1 MNKKPLLCITA
12 LLILSLASC
21 ASPTNANKG
30 TEVDTREADIS
41 LPEPKRESEKS
52 IEEALIERRSV
63 REYEDAALSLSEIGQ
78 LLWAA
83 QGITSERGF
92 RTAPSA
98 GALYPLEL
106 YLVVGDVEQLP
117 PGVYKYKPDMHRL
130 INTAQGDL
138 RDELQAASLD
148 QSAIGDAP
156 AVIVIAAV
164 YERTTV
170 KYGDRGNRYVHMEVG
185 SAVQNVYLQAV
196 SLDLGTVI
204 IGAFHDQNIKSLLHM
219 QENEHPLAI
228 MPVGRK

>member
-12 LLILSLASC
+12 LLILLLASC
-21 ASPTNANKG
+21 ASPTSVENRA
-30 TEVDTREADIS
+30 EVDAREAEIS
-41 LPEPKRESEKS
+41 LPEPQRESEES
-52 IEEALIERRSV
+52 IEETLIERRSV

-83 QGITSERGF
+83 QGITSESGF

-138 RDELQAASLD
+138 SDELQAASLD

-185 SAVQNVYLQAV
+185 SAAQNVYLQAV

>member
-1 MNKKPLLCITA
+1 MNKNSLLCITA
-12 LLILSLASC
+12 LLILLLASC
-21 ASPTNANKG
+21 APPTN
-30 TEVDTREADIS
+30 VDKATAVETSDADVS
-41 LPEPKRESEKS
+41 LPEPQRESEKS
-52 IEEALIERRSV
+52 VEEALIERRSV